1 MIFFCVYTAFGRT
14 TCETGREGGREGVRE
29 GEREGGSTVKIPWLP
44 YPESYLSSIFAPS
57 TPGPEECIEHPRNVV
72 GSVIRV
78 NESPL
83 VP

>member
-1 MIFFCVYTAFGRT
+1 M
-14 TCETGREGGREGVRE
+14 RE

-72 GSVIRV
+72 GSVI
-78 NESPL
+78 E
-83 VP
+83 